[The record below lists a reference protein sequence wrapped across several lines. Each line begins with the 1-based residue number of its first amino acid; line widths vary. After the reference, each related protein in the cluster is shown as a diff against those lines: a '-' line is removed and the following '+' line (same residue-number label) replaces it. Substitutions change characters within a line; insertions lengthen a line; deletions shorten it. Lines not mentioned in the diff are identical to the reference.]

1 MPFSWRV
8 TERWLPP
15 EAEAA
20 SAGRASD
27 ETLSAVGT
35 NVAKGDWL
43 GSSGGV
49 MIHTGQVL
57 RSEDQTRNLNDQI
70 AELQVRV
77 AFPNHWSSGEHEQH
91 VEKLRQLNFQKRLL
105 ADYGQK

>member
-1 MPFSWRV
+1 
-8 TERWLPP
+8 
-15 EAEAA
+15 
-20 SAGRASD
+20 
-27 ETLSAVGT
+27 
-35 NVAKGDWL
+35 
-43 GSSGGV
+43 

-77 AFPNHWSSGEHEQH
+77 AFPHHWSSGEHEQH

-105 ADYGQK
+105 ADYGQNSPADPTFSQHQGAVIHLCSWTKI